1 MVDYIDSSLKDIPL
15 EQLGLSV
22 LANNSLRRAGLVSVY
37 DVCQRIKADTILTIK
52 NVGAKHNTEIIEKTN
67 QFLLSYDSS
76 PLETNQV
83 SPDLIT
89 NPLPVKKTEGFNLPD
104 ISSIANLQLATLKYR
119 LGSETV
125 SALEGVGV
133 EKIQDFHALVNRYIN
148 FLGSGSDLTSTIIC
162 ELVMIVS
169 DLVKTGSLSENCF
182 VESTTLS
189 DLICWQPTNDNES
202 DHKLQLLK
210 RILEE
215 KSLSNEINWY
225 TSALTDRQREV
236 FLDYSF
242 HDLTLEAIGAK
253 QSVTRERIRQIVNDA
268 ANKLRHALD
277 SSLKAY
283 ISTSFEIA
291 KEMGSSLSRDSWKGE
306 LIQRQILTDNDKE
319 YVFFDF
325 FIALLKNKITS
336 QSIFGVPENVQLIL
350 KSESSHPVYVIS
362 ALSGDIHKELKEIE
376 RIVKFTGGISA
387 ERAIQI
393 IGCESSEIAELLR
406 VINLYEAF
414 PSWFTSVAKADLNK
428 NTPLFRAGLMMM
440 QTCGPLPFDSF
451 CDGLQRYVSRHYEEI
466 APPEVIR
473 IFFQNFDFKV
483 NNDIVSYSGNE
494 QTEMP
499 ESEGLILQLLSVR
512 GPVLNFQE
520 IVEFFI
526 TNGKSF
532 ATATTKIMPRSPII
546 EKVEH
551 SLYKLRGSKISP
563 QDIETAK
570 SRLEENTMNPEVIYG
585 SDGIVRYRLTLG
597 SWATGGVLSIGRTC
611 RPLPDFREG
620 WPVYV
625 DDEAVGTAR
634 RDDYLI
640 WGLASALNRLGS
652 KIGDRVELAFD
663 IFNGPRINFRIVGE
677 IID

>member
-67 QFLLSYDSS
+67 QFLLSYGSS
-76 PLETNQV
+76 PLSNDQS
-83 SPDLIT
+83 SPDLRT
-89 NPLPVKKTEGFNLPD
+89 DPSTFNNNGGLNLPD
-104 ISSIANLQLATLKYR
+104 ITSIANLQLATLKYR
-119 LGSETV
+119 LGLETV
-125 SALEGVGV
+125 SALESVGV
-133 EKIQDFHALVNRYIN
+133 EKIQDFHALVNRYIK
-148 FLGSGSDLTSTIIC
+148 FIGSGSDLISKTTS
-162 ELVMIVS
+162 ELVVLVNN
-169 DLVKTGSLSENCF
+169 LVKAGELSENCF

-189 DLICWQPTNDNES
+189 ELICWQPTDEDES
-202 DHKLQLLK
+202 KHKLQLL
-210 RILEE
+210 RRVLEE
-215 KSLSNEINWY
+215 KSLTDEMNRFA
-225 TSALTDRQREV
+225 SALTERQREV
-236 FLDYSF
+236 FLDYS
-242 HDLTLEAIGAK
+242 LREMTLEAIGAK
-253 QSVTRERIRQIVNDA
+253 QGVTRERIRQIVNDA
-268 ANKLRHALD
+268 ANKLRYALD

-306 LIQRQILTDNDKE
+306 LIQRQILLDKDRD
-319 YVFFDF
+319 FASFDF
-325 FIALLKNKITS
+325 LIALLKNKITS
-336 QSIFGVPENVQLIL
+336 QSIFGVPDNVQLIL
-350 KSESSHPVYVIS
+350 RSDSSHPLFVIS
-362 ALSGDIHKELKEIE
+362 ALGGDNRKEFKEI
-376 RIVKFTGGISA
+376 RNIIKFTGGISMEQA
-387 ERAIQI
+387 QQLL
-393 IGCESSEIAELLR
+393 GCESTETVDLLR
-406 VINLYEAF
+406 VIDVYEVV
-414 PSWFTSVAKADLNK
+414 PGWFTSIARTDLSK

-440 QTCGPLPFDSF
+440 QACGPLPFDSF
-451 CDGLQRYVSRHYEEI
+451 CDGLRRYISRRYDEI

-473 IFFQNFDFKV
+473 IFIENFDFKV
-483 NNDIVSYSGNE
+483 ENDIVSYYGNE

-499 ESEGLILQLLSVR
+499 ESETLILQLLSER

-551 SLYKLRGSKISP
+551 SLYKLRGSKVSP

-570 SRLEENTMNPEVIYG
+570 SRQEENTMNPEVIYG
-585 SDGIVRYRLTLG
+585 SDGIIRYRLTLG

-625 DDEAVGTAR
+625 EDESVGTAR

-640 WGLASALNRLGS
+640 WGLTAALNRLGS
-652 KIGDRVELAFD
+652 KLGDRVELAFD
-663 IFNGPRINFRIVGE
+663 IFNGPRINLRIVGE
-677 IID
+677 RSD

>member
-22 LANNSLRRAGLVSVY
+22 LANNSLRRADLVSVY

-67 QFLLSYDSS
+67 QFLLSYGSS
-76 PLETNQV
+76 PLSNNQS
-83 SPDLIT
+83 SPDLRT
-89 NPLPVKKTEGFNLPD
+89 DPSTFNNNEGFNLPD
-104 ISSIANLQLATLKYR
+104 ITSIANLQLATLKYR
-119 LGSETV
+119 LGLETV
-125 SALEGVGV
+125 SALESVGV
-133 EKIQDFHALVNRYIN
+133 EKIQDFHALVNRYIK
-148 FLGSGSDLTSTIIC
+148 FIGSGSDLISKTTS
-162 ELVMIVS
+162 ELVVLVNN
-169 DLVKTGSLSENCF
+169 LVKAGELSENCF

-189 DLICWQPTNDNES
+189 ELICWQPTDEDES
-202 DHKLQLLK
+202 KHKLQLL
-210 RILEE
+210 RRVLEE
-215 KSLSNEINWY
+215 KSLTDEMNRFA
-225 TSALTDRQREV
+225 SALTERQREV
-236 FLDYSF
+236 FLDYS
-242 HDLTLEAIGAK
+242 LREMTLEAIGAK
-253 QSVTRERIRQIVNDA
+253 QGVTRERIRQIVNDA

-306 LIQRQILTDNDKE
+306 LIQRQILLDKDRD
-319 YVFFDF
+319 FASFDF
-325 FIALLKNKITS
+325 LIALLKNKITS
-336 QSIFGVPENVQLIL
+336 QSIFCVPENVQLIL

-362 ALSGDIHKELKEIE
+362 ALSGDIHKELREIE
-376 RIVKFTGGISA
+376 RIVKFTGGTSA
-387 ERAIQI
+387 ERAKQI
-393 IGCESSEIAELLR
+393 LGRESSEIAELLQ
-406 VINLYEAF
+406 VVNLYEAV
-414 PSWFTSVAKADLNK
+414 PGWFTSVTKADLNK

-440 QTCGPLPFDSF
+440 QTCGPLPFVSF
-451 CDGLQRYVSRHYEEI
+451 CEGLRRYVSRRYDEI
-466 APPEVIR
+466 APPEVIK
-473 IFFQNFDFKV
+473 IFIENFDFKV
-483 NNDIVSYSGNE
+483 KNDIVSYYGNE

-499 ESEGLILQLLSVR
+499 ESETLILQLLSER

-551 SLYKLRGSKISP
+551 SLYKLRGSKVSP

-570 SRLEENTMNPEVIYG
+570 SRQEENTMNPEVIYG

-625 DDEAVGTAR
+625 EDEAVGTTR

-640 WGLASALNRLGS
+640 WGLTAALNKLGS
-652 KIGDRVELAFD
+652 KLGDRVELAFD
-663 IFNGPRINFRIVGE
+663 IFNGPRINLRIVGE
-677 IID
+677 RND